1 MNEKFG
7 DRRDFGKRTL
17 SSLLTFALLETV
29 LSSNAIADAVKPI
42 AANWLADL
50 NRMGEDLK
58 GKKLEQIQW
67 QGKVEE
73 LFKEINLAEFLSYI
87 DFEQLTANMKF
98 RDRGETA
105 FQARFP
111 EVEGLPTRLVFG
123 HQMFALRK
131 DRSVVPHGHHN
142 MATAFL
148 VLSGDF
154 EGKHY
159 DRLEEHD
166 DHMIV
171 KPTIDRKFT
180 PGECSTVSEH
190 KDNVHWFKAT
200 SDTGYIFNI
209 HVLNIDP
216 ANKRSGRVYID
227 PFGEKLSGGLIKAP
241 KLDSKEARKRF
252 G

>member
-1 MNEKFG
+1 M
-7 DRRDFGKRTL
+7 DRRDFGQQTVG
-17 SSLLTFALLETV
+17 SLLMFSILETV
-29 LSSNAIADAVKPI
+29 FSADVLADEVKPI
-42 AANWLADL
+42 AANWLSEL

-58 GKKLEQIQW
+58 GHKLGQVQW

-73 LFKEINLAEFLSYI
+73 LFKQISLNEFLGYI
-87 DFEQLTANMKF
+87 DFEKLTAEMKF
-98 RDRGETA
+98 RDRGETVFHA
-105 FQARFP
+105 KFP
-111 EVEGLPTRLVFG
+111 AVEGLPTDLVFG

-148 VLSGDF
+148 VLDGEF

-159 DRLEEHD
+159 DRVEEHD
-166 DHMIV
+166 DYMIV
-171 KPTIDRKFT
+171 KPTIDRKFS
-180 PGECSTVSEH
+180 PGQCSTVSEH

-200 SDTGYIFNI
+200 SDTAYIFNI

-216 ANKRSGRVYID
+216 EINRSGRVYID
-227 PFGEKLSGGLIKAP
+227 PFGENLADGQIKAP
-241 KLDSKEARKRF
+241 KLNAKEARKRF

>member
-1 MNEKFG
+1 MQSST
-7 DRRDFGKRTL
+7 DRRDLGKRTL
-17 SSLLTFALLETV
+17 GSLLTFSLLETV
-29 LSSNAIADAVKPI
+29 VCSDVLADSVKPI

-50 NRMGEDLK
+50 NRMGQDLK
-58 GKKLEQIQW
+58 GNKLDQVQW

-73 LFKEINLAEFLSYI
+73 LFAEIDLAEFLSYI
-87 DFEQLTANMKF
+87 DFEKLTANMKF
-98 RDRGETA
+98 RDRGETIFRA
-105 FQARFP
+105 KFP

-123 HQMFALRK
+123 HQMFALQK

-148 VLSGDF
+148 VLDGQF

-159 DRLEEHD
+159 DRLEDHE

-171 KPTIDRKFT
+171 KPTIDRTFT
-180 PGECSTVSEH
+180 AGQCSTISDH

-200 SDTGYIFNI
+200 SDKGFIFNI

-216 ANKRSGRVYID
+216 SISKSGRVYID
-227 PFGEKLSGGLIKAP
+227 PFGEQLADGLIKAP
-241 KLDSKEARKRF
+241 KLHAKEARLRF